1 MNSAGKFMR
10 RVCVGFAALLV
21 PWCVWAQS
29 AAPVPTAKPA
39 TSLPTIS
46 VPVPK
51 QKPPRSAQPKR
62 PPAKRA
68 APAPVHVRAPPVRER
83 APAPAPPPEVPA
95 PVDGNDT
102 IGTSPVPGSEI
113 PREKIPANA
122 HVMPGAD
129 FEHTRAPDLLAAIGQ
144 RLPGVS
150 IGDQSGNEFQRD
162 VSYRGFTAS
171 PVIGTPQGLAVYQN
185 GVRINEVFG
194 DTVNWDFIPES
205 AIGRLALV
213 PNNPVYGLNALGGA
227 ISIQM
232 KNGFT
237 YHGSEA
243 DVRGGSYGRIGATV
257 QAGGQNGDVAAYFAA
272 DALNDAG
279 WRDQSPSR
287 LRRIFADLGT
297 RGDGGE
303 FHVSF
308 TGADNFFG
316 ATAATPVQLL
326 AQRWSSI
333 YTVPQTTENSLAF
346 LIASASLKPT
356 DTLALQGLVYF
367 RGFWQRHVD
376 GNGTDAQNDG
386 CPDPTFLCFPDLMGN
401 LTNLIG
407 GNGQPVPAA
416 GPLAAPN
423 VLGEIDRTSTATNGY
438 GGSLQATI
446 TEKAFGRDNHLVVG
460 TSLDHGHV
468 QFGSAAELG
477 VMNADQFPFVTGT
490 GVIINQPSGDVAPVS
505 LRADT
510 TYIGAYATDTLDLTS
525 RLSLTAG
532 GRFNVALIKLTDEF
546 GGPLSGNDQFMRFNP
561 VVGATYKVLPNVT
574 VYGGY
579 SEANRAP
586 TPLELACAD
595 PLRPCLIDTFLVGDP
610 PLKQVVAHTYEAGIR
625 GKADFRSYGYGQATW
640 SLGAFHTQSDDD
652 IINVASQLP
661 NHGFFQNAGTTLRQ
675 GIEANVTY
683 QQARWST
690 YANYS
695 YVDATFQS
703 VLLLS
708 SPFNPA
714 ADPATGRILVT
725 PGDHIPA
732 VPRDRFK
739 AGADYSVTDAWKI
752 GADLN
757 VVGSQYLMGDQSNQN
772 PQVPTYWTVNLNTSY
787 QLDKNVEVFGLV
799 RNLFNRHYYAS
810 GTFFQTD
817 SFPYLNLTDPRTFV
831 PGMPLA
837 LYAGLR
843 ARW

>member
-1 MNSAGKFMR
+1 MR
-10 RVCVGFAALLV
+10 RVCVGVAALLV
-21 PWCVWAQS
+21 PWSVWAQGTGRT
-29 AAPVPTAKPA
+29 VTPTNPS
-39 TSLPTIS
+39 TSLPTIT

-51 QKPPRSAQPKR
+51 QRPARSAQAKR
-62 PPAKRA
+62 PPGKRAPRVAVRAPA
-68 APAPVHVRAPPVRER
+68 APAAAPV
-83 APAPAPPPEVPA
+83 APA
-95 PVDGNDT
+95 DGAGSDT
-102 IGTSPVPGSEI
+102 VGTSPVPGSEI
-113 PREKIPANA
+113 ARDKVPANA
-122 HVMPGAD
+122 HVMPAAEFD
-129 FEHTRAPDLLAAIGQ
+129 HARAPNLLDAIGQ

-150 IGDQSGNEFQRD
+150 LSDQSGNEFQRD

-171 PVIGTPQGLAVYQN
+171 PVIGTPQGLAIYQN
-185 GVRINEVFG
+185 GVRVNEVFG
-194 DTVNWDFIPES
+194 DTVNWDFIPEI
-205 AIGRLALV
+205 AISRLALV
-213 PNNPVYGLNALGGA
+213 PNNAVYGLNALGGA

-237 YHGSEA
+237 YGGSEVE
-243 DVRGGSYGRIGATV
+243 VRGGSYGRFGVSA
-257 QAGGQNGDVAAYFAA
+257 QGGGQNGDLAAYVAA
-272 DALNDAG
+272 DVLNDAG
-279 WRDQSPSR
+279 WRDYSPSR
-287 LRRIFADLGT
+287 LRRLFADIGT

-316 ATAATPVQLL
+316 ATAAAPVQLL
-326 AQRWSSI
+326 AQRWSSV

-346 LIASASLKPT
+346 LTANASVNPT
-356 DTLALQGLVYF
+356 DKLSLQGLIYY

-376 GNGTDAQNDG
+376 GNGTEARNDG
-386 CPDPTFLCFPDLMGN
+386 CPDPAFVCFRDLNGDLSN
-401 LTNLIG
+401 LTGI
-407 GNGQPVPAA
+407 NGQPVPAA
-416 GPLAAPN
+416 GPLASPN

-438 GGSLQATI
+438 GGSLQATV
-446 TEKAFGRDNHLVVG
+446 TEKMFGRDNHLVIG
-460 TSLDHGHV
+460 TSLDRGRV
-468 QFGSAAELG
+468 QFGSSAELG
-477 VMNADQFPFVTGT
+477 VINADQFPFVTGT

-510 TYIGAYATDTLDLTS
+510 TYIGAYATDTFDLTS
-525 RLSLTAG
+525 RLSLTGG
-532 GRFNVALIKLTDEF
+532 GRFNVALIKLTDEL
-546 GGPLSGNDQFMRFNP
+546 GGALSSDNQFMRFNP

-574 VYGGY
+574 IYGGY

-595 PLRPCLIDTFLVGDP
+595 PQRPCLIDTFLVGDP

-625 GKADFRSYGYGQATW
+625 GKADFRAYGYGQAAW
-640 SLGAFHTQSDDD
+640 SFGVFHTQSDDD
-652 IINVASQLP
+652 IINVASELP
-661 NHGFFQNAGTTLRQ
+661 NHGFFQNAGTTLRE

-683 QQARWST
+683 QEARWST

-714 ADPATGRILVT
+714 ADPATGSILVT

-732 VPRDRFK
+732 VPRHRFK
-739 AGADYSVTDAWKI
+739 AGAEYSVTDALKI
-752 GADLN
+752 GADLY

-772 PQVPTYWTVNLNTSY
+772 PQVPTYWVVNLNTSY
-787 QLDKNVEVFGLV
+787 QLDKNVEVYGLV
-799 RNLFNRHYYAS
+799 RNLFNRHYYVF

-817 SFPYLNLTDPRTFV
+817 SFPYLNLTDPRSFT

-837 LYAGLR
+837 VYAGVR

>member
-10 RVCVGFAALLV
+10 RVCVGVAALLV
-21 PWCVWAQS
+21 PWSVWAQS
-29 AAPVPTAKPA
+29 TGPAPAPAKRSS
-39 TSLPTIS
+39 SLPTIE
-46 VPVPK
+46 VAVPK
-51 QKPPRSAQPKR
+51 QRPARTAQPKR
-62 PPAKRA
+62 PPTKRA
-68 APAPVHVRAPPVRER
+68 APARAPVRAPPVAAPV
-83 APAPAPPPEVPA
+83 APAPAEGEP
-95 PVDGNDT
+95 DT
-102 IGTSPVPGSEI
+102 IGASPVPGSAI
-113 PREKIPANA
+113 ARDKVPANA
-122 HVMPGAD
+122 HALGAKD
-129 FEHTRAPDLLAAIGQ
+129 FDHAIAPDFLSAIGQ

-150 IGDQSGNEFQRD
+150 VGDQSGNEFQRD
-162 VSYRGFTAS
+162 VKYRGFTAS

-205 AIGRLALV
+205 AINRLELV

-227 ISIQM
+227 IAMQM
-232 KNGFT
+232 KNGFI
-237 YHGSEA
+237 YRGAEI
-243 DVRGGSYGRIGATV
+243 DLRGGSYGRIGATV
-257 QAGGQNGDVAAYFAA
+257 QAGGQNDDFASYFAA
-272 DALNDAG
+272 DVLNDAG
-279 WRDQSPSR
+279 WRDYSPSR
-287 LRRIFADLGT
+287 LRRLFADVGT

-303 FHVSF
+303 FHLSF

-326 AQRWSSI
+326 AQRWSST

-346 LIASASLKPT
+346 LTASASFSPT
-356 DTLALQGLVYF
+356 DKLSFQGLLYY

-376 GNGTDAQNDG
+376 GNATDARNDG
-386 CPDPTFLCFPDLMGN
+386 CPDPAFLCFPDLNGN
-401 LTNLIG
+401 LNNLIG
-407 GNGQPVPAA
+407 LNGQPVPAI
-416 GPLAAPN
+416 GPLAFPN

-446 TEKAFGRDNHLVVG
+446 SEKLFGRDNHLVMG
-460 TSLDHGHV
+460 TSVDRGRV
-468 QFGSAAELG
+468 QFGSTAELG
-477 VMNADQFPFVTGT
+477 VVNADQFPFVTGT

-510 TYIGAYATDTLDLTS
+510 TYLGAYVTDTLDLTS
-525 RLSLTAG
+525 RLSLTGG
-532 GRFNVALIKLTDEF
+532 GRFNVAMIKLKDEL
-546 GGPLSGNDQFMRFNP
+546 GDALTGDHQFQRFNP
-561 VVGATYKVLPNVT
+561 VVGATFKVLPNVT
-574 VYGGY
+574 IYGGY

-586 TPLELACAD
+586 TPLELSCAD
-595 PLRPCLIDTFLVGDP
+595 PQRPCLIDTFLIGDP

-625 GKADFRSYGYGQATW
+625 GKADFRAYGYGQAAW
-640 SLGAFHTQSDDD
+640 SLGVFHTQSDDD
-652 IINVASQLP
+652 IINVASPLP

-714 ADPATGRILVT
+714 ADPATGNILVT

-732 VPRDRFK
+732 VPRHRFK
-739 AGADYSVTDAWKI
+739 AGAEYSVTDAWKI
-752 GADLN
+752 GVDLN

-772 PQVPTYWTVNLNTSY
+772 PQVPTYWVVNLNSSY
-787 QLDKNVEVFGLV
+787 KLNKNLEVYGLV
-799 RNLFNRHYYAS
+799 RNLFNRHYYAF
-810 GTFFQTD
+810 GTFFETD

-837 LYAGLR
+837 VYAGLR

>member
-1 MNSAGKFMR
+1 MR
-10 RVCVGFAALLV
+10 RVCVVVAALLM
-21 PWCVWAQS
+21 PLSVWAQGN
-29 AAPVPTAKPA
+29 APAPATARDA
-39 TSLPTIS
+39 TSLPTIN

-51 QKPPRSAQPKR
+51 GPRARTAQTKR

-68 APAPVHVRAPPVRER
+68 AVRTPARAAPAAAPV
-83 APAPAPPPEVPA
+83 APASAEDA
-95 PVDGNDT
+95 GDT
-102 IGTSPVPGSEI
+102 VGTSPVPGSEI
-113 PREKIPANA
+113 ARDKVPANA
-122 HVMPGAD
+122 QVLPAAVFDHA
-129 FEHTRAPDLLAAIGQ
+129 RAPDFLAAIGQ

-162 VSYRGFTAS
+162 VNYRGFTAS

-194 DTVNWDFIPES
+194 DTVNWDFIPET
-205 AIGRLALV
+205 AIARLALV

-227 ISIQM
+227 IAIQM

-237 YHGSEA
+237 YRGAEA
-243 DVRGGSYGRIGATV
+243 EVRGGSYGRLGTTV
-257 QAGGQNGDVAAYFAA
+257 QAGGQNGDFAAYFAA

-279 WRDQSPSR
+279 WRDYSPSR
-287 LRRIFADLGT
+287 LRRIFADVGT

-303 FHVSF
+303 FHLSF

-316 ATAATPVQLL
+316 ATAATPVELL
-326 AQRWSSI
+326 ARRWSSI
-333 YTVPQTTENSLAF
+333 YTVPQITENSLAF
-346 LIASASLKPT
+346 LTASASLKPS
-356 DTLALQGLVYF
+356 DTLALQALLYY

-376 GNGTDAQNDG
+376 GNDTHAQNDG
-386 CPDPTFLCFPDLMGN
+386 CPDPAFLCFPDLTGG
-401 LTNLIG
+401 LTNLFSTS
-407 GNGQPVPAA
+407 GQPVPAA
-416 GPLAAPN
+416 GPLASPN
-423 VLGEIDRTSTATNGY
+423 VLGEIDRTATATNGY
-438 GGSLQATI
+438 GGSVQATI
-446 TEKAFGRDNHLVVG
+446 TEKAFGRDNHLVIG
-460 TSLDHGHV
+460 TSLDRGRV
-468 QFGSAAELG
+468 KFASSAELG
-477 VMNADQFPFVTGT
+477 IVNADQFPFVTGT
-490 GVIINQPSGDVAPVS
+490 GVIIDQPSGDVAPVS

-510 TYIGAYATDTLDLTS
+510 TYIGAYATDTFDVTS

-532 GRFNVALIKLTDEF
+532 GRFNIALIKLKDEL
-546 GGPLSGNDQFMRFNP
+546 GDALTGNHHFQRFNP
-561 VVGATYKVLPNVT
+561 VAGFTYKVMPNVT
-574 VYGGY
+574 IYGGY

-586 TPLELACAD
+586 TPLELSCAD
-595 PLRPCLIDTFLVGDP
+595 PARPCLIDTFLVGDP

-625 GKADFRSYGYGQATW
+625 GKADFRAYGHGQVAW
-640 SLGAFHTQSDDD
+640 SLGVFHTQSDDD
-652 IINVASQLP
+652 IINVASPLP

-683 QQARWST
+683 QQSRWST

-714 ADPATGRILVT
+714 ADPDTGKILVT

-732 VPRDRFK
+732 VPRHRFK
-739 AGADYSVTDAWKI
+739 AGAEYAVTDAWKI

-772 PQVPTYWTVNLNTSY
+772 PQVPTYWVVNLNTSY
-787 QLDKNVEVFGLV
+787 KLDKNVEVFGLV
-799 RNLFNRHYYAS
+799 RNLFNRHYYVS
-810 GTFFQTD
+810 GTFFETD

-837 LYAGLR
+837 VYAGLR

>member
-1 MNSAGKFMR
+1 MR
-10 RVCVGFAALLV
+10 RACVGVAALLV
-21 PWCVWAQS
+21 PWSVWAQGT
-29 AAPVPTAKPA
+29 APAPAAKPA
-39 TSLPTIS
+39 TSLPTIR
-46 VPVPK
+46 VAAPK
-51 QKPPRSAQPKR
+51 QRPARSAQPKQ
-62 PPAKRA
+62 PPTKRA
-68 APAPVHVRAPPVRER
+68 APAPVRVR
-83 APAPAPPPEVPA
+83 APAPTPPPEVPTTA
-95 PVDGNDT
+95 GGGDDT
-102 IGTSPVPGSEI
+102 IGTSPVPGSAI
-113 PREKIPANA
+113 ARDKVPANA
-122 HVMPGAD
+122 HALPARD
-129 FEHTRAPDLLAAIGQ
+129 FDHATAPDFLSAIGQ

-150 IGDQSGNEFQRD
+150 IGDQNGNEFQRD
-162 VSYRGFTAS
+162 LQYRGFTAS

-194 DTVNWDFIPES
+194 DTVNWDFILES
-205 AIGRLALV
+205 AINRLELV
-213 PNNPVYGLNALGGA
+213 PNNPVYGLNALGGS

-243 DVRGGSYGRIGATV
+243 EVRGGSYGRIGATV
-257 QAGGQNGDVAAYFAA
+257 QAGGQNGDFATYFAA

-287 LRRIFADLGT
+287 LRRIFTDFGT

-303 FHVSF
+303 FHLSF

-333 YTVPQTTENSLAF
+333 YTVPQTTNNSLAF
-346 LIASASLKPT
+346 LTASASVKPS
-356 DTLALQGLVYF
+356 DTLALQALVYY

-376 GNGTDAQNDG
+376 GNATAAQNQG
-386 CPDPTFLCFPDLMGN
+386 CPDPAFVCFPDLNGN
-401 LTNLIG
+401 LNNLIG
-407 GNGQPVPAA
+407 TNGQPVLAA

-460 TSLDHGHV
+460 TSLDRGNV
-468 QFGSAAELG
+468 QFGSTAELG
-477 VMNADQFPFVTGT
+477 VVNADQFPFVTGT
-490 GVIINQPSGDVAPVS
+490 GVIIDQPSGDVAPVS
-505 LRADT
+505 LRAET
-510 TYIGAYATDTLDLTS
+510 TYLGVYATDTLDVTS
-525 RLSLTAG
+525 RLSLTGG
-532 GRFNVALIKLTDEF
+532 GRFNLALIKLTDEL
-546 GGPLSGNDQFMRFNP
+546 GTALNSDNQFMRFNP

-574 VYGGY
+574 IYGGY

-595 PLRPCLIDTFLVGDP
+595 PQRPCLIDTFLVGDP
-610 PLKQVVAHTYEAGIR
+610 PLKQVVAHTYEAGVR
-625 GKADFRSYGYGQATW
+625 GKADFRAYGYGQAAW
-640 SLGAFHTQSDDD
+640 SLGVFHTQSEDD
-652 IINVASQLP
+652 IINVASELP

-714 ADPATGRILVT
+714 ADPATGNILVT
-725 PGDHIPA
+725 PGDHIPL
-732 VPRDRFK
+732 VPRHRFK
-739 AGADYSVTDAWKI
+739 AGGEYSLTDAWKI

-772 PQVPTYWTVNLNTSY
+772 PQVPTYWVVNLNTSY
-787 QLDKNVEVFGLV
+787 KLDKNVEVFGLV

-810 GTFFQTD
+810 GTFFDTG

>member
-1 MNSAGKFMR
+1 MR
-10 RVCVGFAALLV
+10 RVCVGVAALLM
-21 PWCVWAQS
+21 PWAVWAQS
-29 AAPVPTAKPA
+29 SAPAPANLPA
-39 TSLPTIS
+39 TSTALPRIN

-51 QKPPRSAQPKR
+51 QRPVRTTQHKR
-62 PPAKRA
+62 PPAKRTAPVRAPARAAPVAPPA
-68 APAPVHVRAPPVRER
+68 APAPAD
-83 APAPAPPPEVPA
+83 A
-95 PVDGNDT
+95 DGDT
-102 IGTSPVPGSEI
+102 IGTSPVPGSAI
-113 PREKIPANA
+113 ARDKVPGNAQSLSAPAFDHA
-122 HVMPGAD
+122 
-129 FEHTRAPDLLAAIGQ
+129 RAPDFLAAIGQ
-144 RLPGVS
+144 QLPGVS
-150 IGDQSGNEFQRD
+150 LGDQSGNEFQRD
-162 VSYRGFTAS
+162 VKYRGFTAS

-194 DTVNWDFIPES
+194 DTVNWDFIPET
-205 AIGRLALV
+205 AINRLELV

-227 ISIQM
+227 ISMQM
-232 KNGFT
+232 KNGFI
-237 YHGSEA
+237 YRGAEA
-243 DVRGGSYGRIGATV
+243 EVRGGLYGRIGATV
-257 QAGGQNGDVAAYFAA
+257 QAGGQNGDFATYFAA

-287 LRRIFADLGT
+287 LRRIFADVGT

-303 FHVSF
+303 FHLSF

-316 ATAATPVQLL
+316 AIAATPVQLL

-333 YTVPQTTENSLAF
+333 YTAPQTTENSLAF
-346 LIASASLKPT
+346 LTASASVKPS
-356 DTLALQGLVYF
+356 DTLALQALAYY

-376 GNGTDAQNDG
+376 GNATEARNDG
-386 CPDPTFLCFPDLMGN
+386 CPDPAFVCFPDLNGN
-401 LTNLIG
+401 LNNLVG
-407 GNGQPVPAA
+407 TNGQPVPAT
-416 GPLAAPN
+416 GPLAFPN
-423 VLGEIDRTSTATNGY
+423 VLAEIDRTSTATNGY
-438 GGSLQATI
+438 GGSLQATV
-446 TEKAFGRDNHLVVG
+446 TEKLFGRVNHLVIG
-460 TSLDHGHV
+460 TSLDRGRV
-468 QFGSAAELG
+468 QFGSSAELG
-477 VMNADQFPFVTGT
+477 VMNANQFPFVTGT
-490 GVIINQPSGDVAPVS
+490 GVIIDQPSGDVAPVS

-532 GRFNVALIKLTDEF
+532 GRFNVALIKLTDEL
-546 GGPLSGNDQFMRFNP
+546 GDALNSDNQFMRFNP

-595 PLRPCLIDTFLVGDP
+595 PLRPCLIDTFLIGDP
-610 PLKQVVAHTYEAGIR
+610 PLKQVVAHTYEAGVR
-625 GKADFRSYGYGQATW
+625 GKADFRADGYGQATW

-675 GIEANVTY
+675 GIEANVAY

-714 ADPATGRILVT
+714 ADPATGHILVT

-732 VPRDRFK
+732 VPRHRFK
-739 AGADYSVTDAWKI
+739 AGAEYAVTDAWKI

-772 PQVPTYWTVNLNTSY
+772 PQVPTYWVVNLNTSY
-787 QLDKNVEVFGLV
+787 KLDKNVELFGLV
-799 RNLFNRHYYAS
+799 RNLFNRHYYAF
-810 GTFFQTD
+810 GTFFETG

-837 LYAGLR
+837 VYAGLR
-843 ARW
+843 AKW